1 MQKIEAVQFENLFE
15 QRLQLYENDLA
26 QVVQEQTELDRV
38 IAKLRETNANFV
50 AAKRGDTSSR
60 EREQA
65 LQKLENAYFK
75 YKEIISNL
83 DVGRKFYNDL
93 AKIVVRFRDDC
104 QNFVFQRR
112 REAEGLQKY
121 DFI

>member
-1 MQKIEAVQFENLFE
+1 MLKIEPAQFENLFE
-15 QRLQLYENDLA
+15 QRLQMYDSDLA
-26 QVVQEQTELDRV
+26 QVSEERDEQDRV
-38 IAKLRETNANFV
+38 AAKLEEASSSFV
-50 AAKRGDTSSR
+50 AAKKGDSSSR

-75 YKEIISNL
+75 YKEIISNV

-104 QNFVFQRR
+104 KMFVHQRR
-112 REAEGLQKY
+112 SEAEKLQR
-121 DFI
+121 